1 MKTEYPFEDKT
12 ALKHKQETKEPSAE
26 ELLYKHDISIMQIE
40 HRLNSLENLVHQLHE
55 AIPIYYVKKEI
66 NEI

>member
-26 ELLYKHDISIMQIE
+26 ELLYQHDIKLQELSIRMDHVENKLNKIMNKYNLYWEVIE
-40 HRLNSLENLVHQLHE
+40 D
-55 AIPIYYVKKEI
+55 K
-66 NEI
+66 

>member
-26 ELLYKHDISIMQIE
+26 ELIYKHDIKLQE
-40 HRLNSLENLVHQLHE
+40 LDTRLNSLENLVNSIHQAVPVYWE
-55 AIPIYYVKKEI
+55 VIEDK
-66 NEI
+66 

>member
-26 ELLYKHDISIMQIE
+26 ELLYQHDIKLQELSIRMDHVE
-40 HRLNSLENLVHQLHE
+40 NKLNKIMNKYNL
-55 AIPIYYVKKEI
+55 YWDNNKDK
-66 NEI
+66 

>member
-26 ELLYKHDISIMQIE
+26 ELLYQHDIKLQE
-40 HRLNSLENLVHQLHE
+40 LDTRLCSLENIMNKVQNKLG
-55 AIPIYYVKKEI
+55 IYWEVIEDK
-66 NEI
+66 